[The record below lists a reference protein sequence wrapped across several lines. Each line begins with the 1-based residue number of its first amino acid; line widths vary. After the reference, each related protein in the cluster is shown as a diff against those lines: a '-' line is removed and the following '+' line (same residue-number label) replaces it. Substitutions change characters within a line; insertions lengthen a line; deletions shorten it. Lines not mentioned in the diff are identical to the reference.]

1 MLTPTTPIEVPPTET
16 TSPEALSHLEQTACR
31 AAASHQSIV
40 AAPQAKHL
48 LEWLPQQAK
57 QLRRGHQAFRATT
70 AEALAFS
77 YAAEWLLDNFY
88 VVAQTQRQVKE
99 DLSPALYR
107 NLPRLNAG
115 GPLQDYP
122 RVYDLARR
130 LLTAETCQL
139 DLERIHKFIW
149 AYQAVTPLTMGE
161 LWALPIMLR
170 LVLLESLTE
179 AVARLANLPPDSE
192 TPPPPLPYSHTVS
205 DTDVVANCIPSL
217 RLLAGEDWLLFFERL
232 SQVEQILRQDPA
244 GVYARMDFATRDRY
258 RQAVERLARAAGQDE
273 AVVAQTAV
281 SLAHRAQSKN
291 ENTNCPSHHIGY
303 YLLAAGLRQLEQE
316 SGYQPQGVARWQRRL
331 APHVTPL
338 YLGSLGLLTFLVALP
353 FAIYALRQGTGWLAA
368 TAVFFTLIPAIT
380 IAVTLVN
387 WLITHLSP
395 PRVLPKLDFLQ
406 NGVPADCRTMIVIP
420 TLITHAAEVESLLKQ
435 LEMHYLRNPDPH
447 LAFALLTDFADTVAA
462 AAAEM
467 IASTATSANIR
478 LLEQTE
484 TGIEALNKRYPGQ
497 PFYLFHRQSQ
507 WNPCENRWMGWERKR
522 GKLHEFNQLL
532 RGHSQTSYAVQVGNL
547 DILPQMQYIITL
559 DADTILPRAEANRL
573 IGALAH
579 PLNQAQFDP
588 QSGKVVT
595 GYTILQPRTQIQPA
609 SANRSFFSRIFAGD
623 SGFDLYTRAASDVYQ
638 DLFGEGSYVGKGIYH
653 LDDFER
659 SLAGRIPENS
669 LLSHDLFEGI
679 YGRAGLATDI
689 VLYEEYPGHYASSAR
704 RAQRWVRGDW
714 QLLPWLLPWV
724 PVDPPPDQPQKRHS
738 RNDLSVMGRWKI
750 ADNLRRSLLAPMLLL
765 LFIVGWVWL
774 PGSPLVWTALGLL
787 ASAVP
792 LLTGGGTAVWQAIG
806 GAAWAELKRPLRDS
820 AIRWLLFLTFL
831 PYESAL
837 TAAAIGAT
845 LWRLFISRRNLLQW
859 TTAAASD
866 RRFSQGSAQES
877 VYRQLL
883 LTGLFALAI
892 IGLVYWRNPAALPVA
907 LPLLFLWAIGPQVAH
922 WISQPDGRS
931 APPLPTAQRQHL
943 HTLARRTWLFFE
955 EFVGPDDNWLP
966 PDHFQ
971 EAPRGV
977 VAHRTSPTNIGL
989 YLLSI
994 LGAYDLGYL
1003 SPMTLTLRLRATF
1016 DALDRLDRYRGHFLN
1031 WIDTRSLA
1039 PLPPSYVSTVDSG
1052 NLAGSLLALKQG
1064 LLALPQQPA
1073 WSWRQWQGLL
1083 DTLAVLSEALDG
1095 EGAASA
1101 CQQQI
1106 AQMRQQ
1112 ILDAQEQPAQWAGLL
1127 RQLLAHEQPALSTCM
1142 IALAEASDQIEAATI
1157 HTWRVYVERISRHL
1171 HEMERELNGLLPWAV
1186 AFSQPPPFFSQ
1197 ADDPAIQT
1205 AWQTLLAAL
1214 PLTPRLDEIAGRCTA
1229 GQAALAELRR
1239 LLPDGAAADAHAWS
1253 DQLAAALDATH
1264 LLITP
1269 LLISCAELAR
1279 QADDIVTGMD
1289 FGFLFN
1295 SQRQIFHIGYSLATG
1310 RLDANYYDLLA
1321 SESRI
1326 ASLIAIAQGQV
1337 PQSHWLHLGRPLTQV
1352 NGGLALLSWSG
1363 TMFEYLMP
1371 PLLMRS
1377 YAGTFLN
1384 QSYGHIVA
1392 HQIAYGQAHD
1402 APWGISESGYYAFDA
1417 SQNYQYRAFGAP
1429 GLGFKRGL
1437 ADDLVITP
1445 YASLLALP
1453 FEPQAVSQNMA
1464 HLTKLG
1470 MMGRYG
1476 FYEALDY
1483 SPARLE
1489 LGQTAAIVRSYM
1501 AHHQGMILL
1510 SLVNFLNDDVMV
1522 ARFHA
1527 DPRIQSVELLL
1538 QEQSPL
1544 RLPDERPSLPEESAG
1559 QLRQTAVTYPPWSV
1573 PTETPLP
1580 LVHYLSNGRFHTL
1593 LSNAGG
1599 GYISYKEAAL
1609 TRWRPDATLDN
1620 WGQWLY
1626 LQDLDSGAVWS
1637 AGLQPTAV
1645 RPADQELLFHP
1656 HMVEFRRHDQ
1666 QIALQMNVTIAPED
1680 DVEIRHINLNND
1692 SDRPRRLRLTSY
1704 AEVVL
1709 GSAAADQRHPAF
1721 ANLFVESEYLP
1732 DLHALLF
1739 RRRPRSAHDEP
1750 LFLLHM
1756 LLYDDI
1762 DLTGFEQSPIANL
1775 SGLRGYEGDRAKFL
1789 GRGRTT
1795 RNPAALADGL
1805 SQSSGATLD
1814 PIMAL
1819 SQSVS
1824 LAPHTST
1831 RLAFITL
1838 ASPSRRQALA
1848 WAARYR
1854 QWLMLDRA
1862 FSRARSLAEQELR
1875 LLEIT
1880 SPQLEQMQR
1889 LLSLLLY
1896 PHPARRA
1903 DAAVLAANSL
1913 GQPGLWAFGISGDY
1927 PILLVKLHQE
1937 ADGELLLELLR
1948 AHAYWRRRDLQ
1959 IDLVIL
1965 NQQESNYGQEMQ
1977 GFIYHLIH
1985 RTQSEYWLNRRGG
1998 IFVLREDQMSLAD
2011 RILLKTTARALLD
2024 GSHGTLARQLA
2035 NLLAQPIPLPAF
2047 AAMPASA
2054 DLPPP
2059 TPPLPRPTDW
2069 QFDNGLG
2076 GFSADGQEY
2085 QIYLPPGATP
2095 PAPWINVIA
2104 NQTVGFI
2111 VSETGGGFTWAV
2123 NSGENRLTAWRNDPV
2138 SDLPAELL
2146 YLRDEETAELW
2157 SPTPQPSP
2165 ADAPYLVRHGAGYTI
2180 FQHHSHG
2187 LKQETRL
2194 FVAPDDPIKVIQV
2207 RLENS
2212 WDRPRRLTLTLCA
2225 EWALGA
2231 NRESSQPYL
2240 IPSYDRER
2248 FALLARNPYNAE
2260 FGERVAFVAASK
2272 APHGFTADRAEFF
2285 GRLGDHGR
2293 PAALGRIGLNNRVMA
2308 GLDSCAV
2315 LQLHLDLPPGGSETV
2330 CFFVGQGADEAESVA
2345 LLRQFQEAGRVTAV
2359 WDSVHA
2365 LWDELLGAVTVDT
2378 PDPALNLLLNR
2389 WLLYQTVACRLWGR
2403 SALYQSSGAYGFRD
2417 QLQDVMALLHT
2428 RPDLARDHIIGAAW
2442 HQFATGDVLH
2452 WWHPPSGRGVRT
2464 RISDDLL
2471 WLPYVTAHYVAVTGD
2486 ETILQETAPFL
2497 IGDPLAAG
2505 EEERYGWY
2513 ASTDERYSLLEHC
2526 RRALQK
2532 GATVGQ
2538 HGLPLIGGGDWNDGM
2553 NRVGIAGRGESV
2565 WLGWFLYKTLHDFAD
2580 LCDRIGEEGAA
2591 VYRQQAAA
2599 YQTALESN
2607 GWDGAWYRRAYDDDG
2622 IPIGSAQNEEAQIDA
2637 IAQSWAVLSGAGGP
2651 QRARRAMQSAYE
2663 RLVLPQERLILLLTP
2678 PFDKTTRDPGYIKG
2692 YLPGIRENGGQY
2704 SHAAVWM
2711 IWAFA
2716 QLGEGDVA
2724 HDLFELI
2731 NPITH
2736 ADTPEKVGRYKVEP
2750 YVLAADVYGVPPNL
2764 GRGGWTWYTGSS
2776 GWLYRLG
2783 VEGILGLRKVGQTLL
2798 VEPCIPASWREYRV
2812 AYRNGRS
2819 LYHIHVQNPAG
2830 VQQGVAEVWLDGAR
2844 LPGREIPL
2852 RDDEQSHRVVVVLG
2866 PGKLTDDL
2874 SLPLY
2879 FA

>member
-1 MLTPTTPIEVPPTET
+1 LLTPIMPTET
-16 TSPEALSHLEQTACR
+16 FPLAPTQTAPLEVLSRLEQTAR
-31 AAASHQSIV
+31 QV
-40 AAPQAKHL
+40 AT
-48 LEWLPQQAK
+48 
-57 QLRRGHQAFRATT
+57 GHQATAYVPQAQHLLQRLPCQAKRLRQGYHAFRNST

-88 VVAQTQRQVKE
+88 VVEQTQRQIKD
-99 DLSPALYR
+99 DLSPAFYR

-122 RVYDLARR
+122 RVYDLARQ
-130 LLTAETCQL
+130 LLIAETCQL
-139 DLERIHKFIW
+139 DLERIHKFVW
-149 AYQAVTPLTMGE
+149 SYEAVTPLAMGE

-170 LVLLESLTE
+170 LALLESMTE
-179 AVARLANLPPDSE
+179 AVGRLANLTPE
-192 TPPPPLPYSHTVS
+192 TEMLPQALPYSHTIS

-217 RLLAGEDWLLFFERL
+217 RLLAGEDWLIFFERI

-244 GVYARMDFATRDRY
+244 GVYARMDFETRDRY
-258 RQAVERLARAAGQDE
+258 RKVVERVARATDQEE

-281 SLAHRAQSKN
+281 ALAHRAQAANGDADSP
-291 ENTNCPSHHIGY
+291 THHVGA
-303 YLLAAGLRQLEQE
+303 YLLADGLSQLEKAT
-316 SGYQPQGVARWQRRL
+316 GYQPRGLSRWRRKL
-331 APHVTPL
+331 VPYTTPL
-338 YLGSLGLLTFLVALP
+338 YLGSLGLLTLIVALP
-353 FAIYALRQGTGWLAA
+353 FVVYALRNGTGRPAV
-368 TAVFFTLIPAIT
+368 TAVLFTLIPAIT

-387 WLITHLSP
+387 WLVTHLVS

-406 NGVPADCRTMIVIP
+406 NGVPADCRAMVVIP
-420 TLITHAAEVESLLKQ
+420 TLLTHPEEVDSLLKQ
-435 LEMHYLRNPDPH
+435 VEMHYLRNPDPH
-447 LAFALLTDFADTVAA
+447 LSFALLTDFADT
-462 AAAEM
+462 AAEKDSP
-467 IASTATSANIR
+467 INT
-478 LLEQTE
+478 LLLDQTQ

-497 PFYLFHRQSQ
+497 PFYLFHRQRQ
-507 WNPCENRWMGWERKR
+507 WNPRENTWMGWERKR

-532 RGHSQTSYAVQVGNL
+532 RGHSQTSYTIQVGNL
-547 DILPQMQYIITL
+547 DVLPAVQYIITL
-559 DADTILPRAEANRL
+559 DADTILPREGANRL

-579 PLNQAQFDP
+579 PLNQAHFDP
-588 QSGKVVT
+588 HSGKVT
-595 GYTILQPRTQIQPA
+595 AGYTILQPRTQIQPA

-623 SGFDLYTRAASDVYQ
+623 NGLDLYTLAVSDVYQ

-653 LDDFER
+653 LDAFER
-659 SLAGRIPENS
+659 SLVGRIPENS

-689 VLYEEYPGHYASSAR
+689 VLYEQYPANYFTSAR

-724 PVDPPPDQPQKRHS
+724 PVDLPPDQPGKRYGH
-738 RNDLSVMGRWKI
+738 NDLSMMGRWKI
-750 ADNLRRSLLAPMLLL
+750 ADNLRRSLLAPALLL
-765 LFIVGWVWL
+765 LFVAAWLWL
-774 PGSPLVWTALGLL
+774 PGAAWLWTLLGLF

-792 LLTGGGTAVWQAIG
+792 LLTGLGTAVRQAIG
-806 GAAWAELKRPLRDS
+806 GSSWMELKRPLGDS

-831 PYESAL
+831 PYESLL
-837 TAAAIGAT
+837 TVTAIGAT
-845 LWRLFISRRNLLQW
+845 LWRLLVSRRNLLQW

-866 RRFSQGSAQES
+866 RRFSQES
-877 VYRQLL
+877 DQAPVYLQLL
-883 LTGLFALAI
+883 LSGLLAVVLA
-892 IGLVYWRNPAALPVA
+892 GLVYVINPAALPVA
-907 LPLLFLWAIGPQVAH
+907 VPLLLLWAIAPKIIQ
-922 WISQPDGRS
+922 WINRPNSPS
-931 APPLPTAQRQHL
+931 APPLQPAQRQQL

-971 EAPRGV
+971 ESPRGV

-989 YLLSI
+989 YLLSV

-1003 SPMTLTLRLRATF
+1003 SPLTLTLRLRSTFAT
-1016 DALDRLDRYRGHFLN
+1016 LDKLDRYRGHFLN
-1031 WIDTRSLA
+1031 WIDTRTLA

-1052 NLAGSLLALKQG
+1052 NLAGCLLTLKQG
-1064 LLALPQQPA
+1064 LLTLPQQPA

-1095 EGAASA
+1095 EGVETAV
-1101 CQQQI
+1101 QQHLT
-1106 AQMRQQ
+1106 QMRQQ
-1112 ILDAQEQPAQWAGLL
+1112 ILDVQDQPEQWAGML
-1127 RQLLAHEQPALSTCM
+1127 RHLLAYEQPALSEHL
-1142 IALAEASDQIEAATI
+1142 IALVEASETIAASKI
-1157 HTWRVYVERISRHL
+1157 HTWRVYAERISRHL
-1171 HEMERELNGLLPWAV
+1171 QGMQRELNSLLPWALS
-1186 AFSQPPPFFSQ
+1186 FSQPPTFLSQ
-1197 ADDPAIQT
+1197 ASDPAIQI
-1205 AWQTLLAAL
+1205 AWQNLLAAL
-1214 PLTPRLDEIAGRCTA
+1214 PLTPRLDEIADLCTA
-1229 GQAALAELRR
+1229 GQSALAELDR
-1239 LLPDGAAADAHAWS
+1239 LLLTATPADARDWC
-1253 DQLAAALDATH
+1253 DQLAAALQATH
-1264 LLITP
+1264 LLITS
-1269 LLISCAELAR
+1269 LIVGFATLAR
-1279 QADDIVTGMD
+1279 QADSAVADMD
-1289 FGFLFN
+1289 FGFLFS

-1310 RLDANYYDLLA
+1310 RLDANFYDLLA

-1326 ASLIAIAQGQV
+1326 ASLIAIAQDQV
-1337 PQSHWLHLGRPLTQV
+1337 PQSHWLHLGRPLTKV
-1352 NGGLALLSWSG
+1352 KEGLALLSWSG

-1384 QSYGHIVA
+1384 QSYGYIVA
-1392 HQIAYGQAHD
+1392 HQMAYGQAQQ

-1429 GLGFKRGL
+1429 GIGFKRGL

-1453 FEPQAVSQNMA
+1453 FQPQAVSQNMA
-1464 HLTKLG
+1464 HLTRLG

-1476 FYEALDY
+1476 FYEALDF

-1489 LGQTAAIVRSYM
+1489 LGQSAAIVRSYM

-1510 SLVNFLNDDVMV
+1510 SLVNFLHDNPMV

-1527 DPRIQSVELLL
+1527 DPHIQSVELLL
-1538 QEQSPL
+1538 QEQAPL
-1544 RLPDERPSLPEESAG
+1544 RLPDERPSPPEESASR
-1559 QLRQTAVTYPPWSV
+1559 LRQTAVTYPPWSV
-1573 PTETPLP
+1573 PTDTPMP
-1580 LVHYLSNGRFHTL
+1580 LAHYLSNGRYHTL

-1599 GYISYKEAAL
+1599 GYSSWQEVAL
-1609 TRWRPDATLDN
+1609 TRWRPDIILDN

-1637 AGLQPTAV
+1637 AGLQPTAA
-1645 RPADQELLFHP
+1645 RPAHQELLFHP
-1656 HMVEFRRHDQ
+1656 HMVEFRRYEN
-1666 QIALQMNVTIAPED
+1666 QIALQMSVAIAPED
-1680 DVEIRHINLNND
+1680 DVEIRHVNLTND

-1709 GSAAADQRHPAF
+1709 GPAAADQRHPAF

-1739 RRRPRSAHDEP
+1739 RRRPRSANDEP

-1756 LLYDDI
+1756 LLFDDV
-1762 DLTGFEQSPIANL
+1762 GA
-1775 SGLRGYEGDRAKFL
+1775 GLVPALERGYESDRAKFL
-1789 GRGRTT
+1789 GRGRTS
-1795 RNPAALADGL
+1795 RNPAALTDGL

-1814 PIMAL
+1814 PVMAL
-1819 SQSVS
+1819 SQTVS

-1838 ASPSRRQALA
+1838 ATPSRRQALA

-1862 FSRARSLAEQELR
+1862 FNRARSLAEQELR

-1903 DAAVLAANSL
+1903 NADILAANSL

-1927 PILLVKLHQE
+1927 PILLVQLHQE

-1948 AHAYWRRRDLQ
+1948 AHAYWRRRDLK

-1985 RTQSEYWLNRRGG
+1985 RTQSESWLNRRGG
-1998 IFVLREDQMSLAD
+1998 LFVLREDQMSLAD

-2024 GSHGTLARQLA
+2024 GSQGTLERQLA
-2035 NLLAQPIPLPAF
+2035 SLLQQAPPLPAF
-2047 AAMPASA
+2047 TATLDSA
-2054 DLPPP
+2054 VAPSP

-2076 GFSADGQEY
+2076 GFSADGKEY
-2085 QIYLPPGATP
+2085 QIYLPPGATT
-2095 PAPWINVIA
+2095 PAPWINVVA
-2104 NQTVGFI
+2104 NETVGFA

-2138 SDLPAELL
+2138 SDVPSELL

-2157 SPTPQPSP
+2157 SPTPQPAP
-2165 ADAPYLVRHGAGYTI
+2165 DNDPYLVRHGAGYTI

-2212 WDRPRRLTLTLCA
+2212 SQRPRRLTLTLCA
-2225 EWALGA
+2225 EWALGT

-2248 FALLARNPYNAE
+2248 FALLARNPYNSE

-2285 GRLGDHGR
+2285 GRLGDHRR
-2293 PAALGRIGLNNRVMA
+2293 PAALGRIGLNNQVKA
-2308 GLDSCAV
+2308 GLDSCAA

-2330 CFFVGQGADEAESVA
+2330 CFFVGQGANQAETES
-2345 LLRQFQEAGRVTAV
+2345 LLPQFQEVGRVTAV
-2359 WDSVHA
+2359 WQAVHA
-2365 LWDELLGAVTVDT
+2365 LWDELLGAVTVET
-2378 PDPALNLLLNR
+2378 PDPAMNLLLNR

-2428 RPDLARDHIIGAAW
+2428 RPDLARDHILRAAW
-2442 HQFATGDVLH
+2442 HQFEAGDVLH

-2497 IGDPLAAG
+2497 IGDPLADN

-2513 ASTDERYSLLEHC
+2513 ATTDARYSLLEHC
-2526 RRALQK
+2526 RRALHK
-2532 GATVGQ
+2532 GTTFGQ

-2565 WLGWFLYKTLHDFAD
+2565 WLGWFLYQTLHDFAA
-2580 LCDRIGEEGAA
+2580 LCERVGADGA
-2591 VYRQQAAA
+2591 SAYRQQAAV
-2599 YQTALESN
+2599 YQQALETH

-2622 IPIGSAQNEEAQIDA
+2622 VPLGSAQNQEARIDA
-2637 IAQSWAVLSGAGGP
+2637 IAQSWAVLSGAADP
-2651 QRARRAMQSAYE
+2651 QRARQAMHAAYE
-2663 RLVLPQERLILLLTP
+2663 RLVLDKERLILLLTP
-2678 PFDKTTRDPGYIKG
+2678 PFDKTARDPGYIKG

-2704 SHAAVWM
+2704 SHAAVWT

-2716 QLGEGDVA
+2716 RLGEGDVA
-2724 HDLFELI
+2724 HALFDLI

-2750 YVLAADVYGVPPNL
+2750 YVLAADVYGVPPNQ

-2776 GWLYRLG
+2776 GWLVRLG
-2783 VEGILGLRKVGQTLL
+2783 VEGILGLRKVGQTL
-2798 VEPCIPASWREYRV
+2798 VIEPCIPQGWREYRMV
-2812 AYRNGRS
+2812 YRYGRAA
-2819 LYHIHVQNPAG
+2819 YHIHVKNPAG
-2830 VQQGVAEVWLDGAR
+2830 VQQGVVEVWLDGQR
-2844 LPGREIPL
+2844 LPDPQIPL
-2852 RDDEQSHRVVVVLG
+2852 QDDGQSHQVAV
-2866 PGKLTDDL
+2866 
-2874 SLPLY
+2874 SLPQLGEIKIR
-2879 FA
+2879 